1 MSNSQRTTVENQAQD
16 PLKELA
22 AMKAIA
28 EALKG
33 LERDGVSRVLRWA
46 ADAFGAKVPPVAN
59 SKESLSQRKWDVKE
73 NGPAPTFGSLADLY
87 AAASPAAESDRAL
100 VIGYWFQIGQGEAD
114 FDSQAVN
121 KELKHL
127 GYGVGN
133 ITQAFSGLMARKP
146 QLVIQTRKSGTSQQA
161 RKRYKLTT
169 AGIQAVEKMLG
180 KESVESTTE

>member
-1 MSNSQRTTVENQAQD
+1 MYTAQGTAVENQAQD
-16 PLKELA
+16 PLRELA

-33 LERDGVSRVLRWA
+33 LERDGVGRVLRWA
-46 ADAFGAKVPPVAN
+46 ADAFGAKVPPGAI
-59 SKESLSQRKWDVKE
+59 STESLSQRKGNVKE
-73 NGPAPTFGSLADLY
+73 SGPAPTFGSLADLY
-87 AAASPAAESDRAL
+87 AAASPAAEPDRAL
-100 VIGYWFQIGQGEAD
+100 VIGYWIQVGQGEAD

-133 ITQAFSGLMARKP
+133 ITQAFTGLMTRKP

-169 AGIQAVEKMLG
+169 AGIQAVERMLG
-180 KESVESTTE
+180 KESAESTSD